1 MRKRRSE
8 IADEIVREYYRE
20 LRWKQRIAEMEQ
32 KKEQE
37 EKEKTLTIL
46 DKLI

>member
-8 IADEIVREYYRE
+8 IADEIMRDYYRE
-20 LRWKQRIAEMEQ
+20 QRWKQRIAEMKAE
-32 KKEQE
+32 KEQE